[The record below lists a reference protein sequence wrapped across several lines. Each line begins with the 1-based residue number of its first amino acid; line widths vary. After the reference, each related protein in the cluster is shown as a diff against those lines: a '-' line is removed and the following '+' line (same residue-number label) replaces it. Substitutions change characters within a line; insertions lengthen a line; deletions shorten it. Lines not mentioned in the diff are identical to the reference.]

1 MERRA
6 LSPASVTGSRSSLRS
21 WPQQI
26 ERLIFRPVVMPL
38 QIALYR
44 WTGGRIGGAAGEVR
58 FLLLTTVGRKSG
70 KVFTTPLA
78 YIDHEDGYLVTA
90 TNAGMPRHPGWYH
103 NLKAAPRTTIQ
114 VGNRVMT
121 VVAEEA
127 EGEQRW
133 QLWRHLLDRTPGY
146 AAYQQRTTR
155 AFPMVVLRPVDRA

>member
-1 MERRA
+1 
-6 LSPASVTGSRSSLRS
+6 VTGSRSSLRS

-44 WTGGRIGGAAGEVR
+44 WTGGRIGGTAGEVR

-70 KVFTTPLA
+70 KVSTTPLA

-103 NLKAAPRTTIQ
+103 NLKARTADDDPGGQSGDDGRRRGGGGRAASAALAPPARPDP
-114 VGNRVMT
+114 RL
-121 VVAEEA
+121 
-127 EGEQRW
+127 RR
-133 QLWRHLLDRTPGY
+133 LPG
-146 AAYQQRTTR
+146 ADD
-155 AFPMVVLRPVDRA
+155 PCVPDGRPAPGRSA